1 MDQNAGNTQWLK
13 EARFGLFI
21 HWGLYA
27 LPARGEWVK
36 HYERISDADYDN
48 YFRFFDPDLYDPSG
62 GAREAANAGM
72 RYFVMTTK
80 HHEGFC
86 LWDSDLTEYKATK
99 TSAGRDL
106 LGPAVEA
113 FRVEGLKV
121 GFYHSLLDWHH
132 PEFPVDGSHPQRDD
146 EDFKRLNVGRDV
158 SKYRQYLHGQVHELL
173 TRYGKVDYM
182 FFDFSYG
189 PRQHPEIWGGK
200 SREDWGSEDLMA
212 MVRELQ
218 PGIVVN
224 DRLDLSGD
232 VASPEQYQPAG
243 GIQLSGTQEM
253 WEANQTLNGN
263 WGYDRD
269 NYAWKS
275 PEMVVKMLI
284 DGVSKDGNL
293 LLNVGPTARGEFDDQ
308 AVSLLREIGT
318 WMRRHN
324 QSIYG
329 CGPAQF
335 MPPPDCRYTAKGDRL
350 FLHIFSWPFGHV
362 HLSRLAGKVEFAR
375 FLHDGS
381 EVARLEIDPA
391 QQANGVRM
399 GGLPPGTLT
408 LRLPV
413 RKPDVV
419 VPVVELLLREPASGS
434 PS

>member
-1 MDQNAGNTQWLK
+1 
-13 EARFGLFI
+13 
-21 HWGLYA
+21 
-27 LPARGEWVK
+27 
-36 HYERISDADYDN
+36 
-48 YFRFFDPDLYDPSG
+48 
-62 GAREAANAGM
+62 
-72 RYFVMTTK
+72 
-80 HHEGFC
+80 
-86 LWDSDLTEYKATK
+86 
-99 TSAGRDL
+99 
-106 LGPAVEA
+106 
-113 FRVEGLKV
+113 
-121 GFYHSLLDWHH
+121 
-132 PEFPVDGSHPQRDD
+132 
-146 EDFKRLNVGRDV
+146 
-158 SKYRQYLHGQVHELL
+158 
-173 TRYGKVDYM
+173 
-182 FFDFSYG
+182 
-189 PRQHPEIWGGK
+189 
-200 SREDWGSEDLMA
+200 A

-335 MPPPDCRYTAKGDRL
+335 MPP
-350 FLHIFSWPFGHV
+350 
-362 HLSRLAGKVEFAR
+362 
-375 FLHDGS
+375 
-381 EVARLEIDPA
+381 
-391 QQANGVRM
+391 
-399 GGLPPGTLT
+399 
-408 LRLPV
+408 
-413 RKPDVV
+413 
-419 VPVVELLLREPASGS
+419 
-434 PS
+434 